1 MPESGSDPLFQGFVL
16 MVVGMAM
23 VFAFLTLMVF
33 AIQLAAKVIARFA
46 PAPAP
51 APAIPPVEHSSVDN
65 NVRVAVMLAAV
76 RHSQKAK
83 V

>member
-51 APAIPPVEHSSVDN
+51 AIPPVEHSSVDN